1 MPAEGAHASPLPLL
15 PHPAPLRWVLICPAL
30 QVCLRDLPTV
40 PKLTAPLKALFAGD
54 IEEMEERRE
63 KRELRLVRAALLS
76 TEQAGGPEDSE
87 PQQKRAHAEEPPSP
101 QSKKVR
107 AK

>member
-1 MPAEGAHASPLPLL
+1 M
-15 PHPAPLRWVLICPAL
+15 
-30 QVCLRDLPTV
+30 

-76 TEQAGGPEDSE
+76 RGQGGSPEDSE
-87 PQQKRAHAEEPPSP
+87 PQKKRAYAEDPQSP

>member
-1 MPAEGAHASPLPLL
+1 M
-15 PHPAPLRWVLICPAL
+15 
-30 QVCLRDLPTV
+30 
-40 PKLTAPLKALFAGD
+40 PKLIPSLKALFAGD

-76 TEQAGGPEDSE
+76 QEQDGEA
-87 PQQKRAHAEEPPSP
+87 QQKRARSEEPRSP

-107 AK
+107 A

>member
-1 MPAEGAHASPLPLL
+1 M
-15 PHPAPLRWVLICPAL
+15 
-30 QVCLRDLPTV
+30 
-40 PKLTAPLKALFAGD
+40 PKLIPSLKALFAGD

-76 TEQAGGPEDSE
+76 QEDGE
-87 PQQKRAHAEEPPSP
+87 AQQKRARYEEPRSP

-107 AK
+107 A

>member
-1 MPAEGAHASPLPLL
+1 MTCLAF
-15 PHPAPLRWVLICPAL
+15 
-30 QVCLRDLPTV
+30 QVSFGDFPTV
-40 PKLTAPLKALFAGD
+40 PQLMAPLKALFAGD

-76 TEQAGGPEDSE
+76 REQAGGPADSE
-87 PQQKRAHAEEPPSP
+87 PQQKRARAEGPQSP

-107 AK
+107 AQ

>member
-1 MPAEGAHASPLPLL
+1 MP
-15 PHPAPLRWVLICPAL
+15 R
-30 QVCLRDLPTV
+30 
-40 PKLTAPLKALFAGD
+40 LTAPLKALFAGD

-76 TEQAGGPEDSE
+76 REPAGGPEDRE
-87 PQQKRAHAEEPPSP
+87 LQQKRARAEGPPSP

>member
-1 MPAEGAHASPLPLL
+1 M
-15 PHPAPLRWVLICPAL
+15 
-30 QVCLRDLPTV
+30 

-76 TEQAGGPEDSE
+76 RELAGGPADRE
-87 PQQKRAHAEEPPSP
+87 PQQKRAHAEEPQNP

-107 AK
+107 AN